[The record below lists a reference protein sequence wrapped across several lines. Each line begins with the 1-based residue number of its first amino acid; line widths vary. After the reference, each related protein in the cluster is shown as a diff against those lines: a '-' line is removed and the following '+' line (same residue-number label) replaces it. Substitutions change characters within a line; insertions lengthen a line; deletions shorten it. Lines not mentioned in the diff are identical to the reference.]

1 MRRHFKSVI
10 FLLSFLLLWGFPV
23 QLVETNLRMSL
34 LAQAQEERSQE
45 RNAEALRLYEEGQQL
60 LSTGQF
66 QEALGKFEQA
76 LVIVREISE
85 RQGEGAILDNIG
97 SVYKSLGNYK
107 QALNYHQQSLNIRTE
122 ISDRSGEGTTLN
134 NIGLVYHSLGK
145 YEKALDYYQ
154 DSLKILRAIGD
165 PSREGTTLNNIG
177 GVYESLGKYEK
188 ALNYYQDSLKIHRAI
203 GYLSGEGTTLNNI
216 GLVYQ
221 SLGKYQQALDYF
233 QQSLKIDRAIGDP
246 SGEGTTLNN
255 IGSVYDNLGKY
266 DRAVDYFQ
274 QSLNISIEIGYRPGQ
289 AASLNNMGLVDRS
302 IGNYKQALDYFQQSL
317 KIKQEIGDRFG
328 EATSLNNIGSVY
340 ESLGKYDRAVDYYQ
354 QSLKIYREI
363 GVRSGEGTTLNNI
376 GSVYDNLGKYQQA
389 LDYYQQSL
397 NIDREIG
404 TRSGEGTTLNNM
416 GLVYESLGKYQQALD
431 YYQQSLKIHQETG
444 DRSGEGITLNNMGLV
459 YQSLG
464 KYQQALSYYQQSLN
478 IDREIGKRDTKANTL
493 NNIALLLKQQN
504 KPELAIVF
512 YKQFVNTIES
522 IRQDLHQL
530 PQDLQKSYE
539 DTIANRYRDLA
550 NILIEKDRI
559 LEAQRVTDLLKLQE
573 IAEFNRRGIRGNED
587 TRTGI
592 EPLSLETEIWAGYKQ
607 ILNNN
612 NTNQLGTKLTSLR
625 IIPETERT
633 PTQKERIKELENLEQ
648 KLVQQ
653 LTEYLESNSVT
664 EKVATLSQKA
674 KEQSIHLEYFDILQD
689 KLGKLDQNAV
699 LLYPLVSDDRIELII
714 TTLDKPP
721 IRRTVKITRIE
732 LNQAILEFRQAVS
745 STRKDPTIPGQKLYN
760 WLIKPIEQDLI
771 DANIQTII
779 YAPDRQ
785 LRYIPLAGLHDGK
798 QWLIE
803 RWRVNNITALSLT
816 NLNKLPSQKPQVL
829 AGATSLPYKVEKDY
843 LPESYD
849 FDGLDFVESEVKQI
863 KSMIPNTKVLIN
875 QDFTP
880 TNTVPEMSK
889 YQIVHF
895 ATHGKFVFGNPE
907 FSFILFGNGDIATL
921 RDMEDWKLKDV
932 ELVVLS
938 ACETALV
945 EGGGAEILGLGY
957 AIQKAGSRAAIATLW
972 EVEDDST
979 ETLMTTF
986 YELQN
991 NNPDLTTAEALR
1003 QAQIRLINSSDSN
1016 HPYYWSPF
1024 LLIGNGL

>member
-1 MRRHFKSVI
+1 
-10 FLLSFLLLWGFPV
+10 
-23 QLVETNLRMSL
+23 
-34 LAQAQEERSQE
+34 
-45 RNAEALRLYEEGQQL
+45 
-60 LSTGQF
+60 
-66 QEALGKFEQA
+66 LGKYEQA
-76 LVIVREISE
+76 LSYFQQSLKISQEIGDRS
-85 RQGEGAILDNIG
+85 GEGANLNNIGAVYKSLGKYEESLSYYHQSLEITQEVGNRSGEGTNLNNIG
-97 SVYKSLGNYK
+97 SVYKSLGKYEESLSYYQK
-107 QALNYHQQSLNIRTE
+107 SLKIHQEVGN
-122 ISDRSGEGTTLN
+122 RSGEGTN
-134 NIGLVYHSLGK
+134 
-145 YEKALDYYQ
+145 
-154 DSLKILRAIGD
+154 
-165 PSREGTTLNNIG
+165 
-177 GVYESLGKYEK
+177 
-188 ALNYYQDSLKIHRAI
+188 
-203 GYLSGEGTTLNNI
+203 
-216 GLVYQ
+216 
-221 SLGKYQQALDYF
+221 
-233 QQSLKIDRAIGDP
+233 
-246 SGEGTTLNN
+246 LNN
-255 IGSVYDNLGKY
+255 IGSVYK
-266 DRAVDYFQ
+266 
-274 QSLNISIEIGYRPGQ
+274 
-289 AASLNNMGLVDRS
+289 
-302 IGNYKQALDYFQQSL
+302 
-317 KIKQEIGDRFG
+317 
-328 EATSLNNIGSVY
+328 
-340 ESLGKYDRAVDYYQ
+340 SLGKYEESLSCYQ
-354 QSLKIYREI
+354 QSLKILREL
-363 GVRSGEGTTLNNI
+363 GDPQSKAT
-376 GSVYDNLGKYQQA
+376 NL
-389 LDYYQQSL
+389 D
-397 NIDREIG
+397 
-404 TRSGEGTTLNNM
+404 
-416 GLVYESLGKYQQALD
+416 
-431 YYQQSLKIHQETG
+431 
-444 DRSGEGITLNNMGLV
+444 
-459 YQSLG
+459 
-464 KYQQALSYYQQSLN
+464 
-478 IDREIGKRDTKANTL
+478 
-493 NNIALLLKQQN
+493 NIAILLIQQN

-512 YKQFVNTIES
+512 LKQSVNTIES
-522 IRQDLHQL
+522 IRKNFRQL

-539 DTIANRYRDLA
+539 DTIADDYRYLA
-550 NILIEKDRI
+550 NLLIEQDRI
-559 LEAQRVTDLLKLQE
+559 LEAQRVLDLLKLQE
-573 IAEFNRRGIRGNED
+573 IQELNRRGVRGNQD

-592 EPLSLETEIWAGYKQ
+592 ELLSLETEIWRGYEQ
-607 ILNNN
+607 LLNNN
-612 NTNQLGTKLTSLR
+612 NATQLGTELTDLR

-653 LTEYLESNSVT
+653 LTEYLESNPVT

-674 KEQSIHLEYFDILQD
+674 KEQSLDLKYLDILQD
-689 KLGKLDQNAV
+689 KLGKLDQNGV

-721 IRRTVKITRIE
+721 ISHTVNITRIE
-732 LNQAILEFRQAVS
+732 LNQAILEFREAVS
-745 STRKDPTIPGQKLYN
+745 STRKDPSIPGQKLYN

-785 LRYIPLAGLHDGK
+785 LRYIPLAALHDGK

-816 NLNKLPSQKPQVL
+816 NLNQLPSQKPQVL

-843 LPESYD
+843 LPKPYS
-849 FDGLDFVESEVKQI
+849 FDSLDFVESEVKQI
-863 KSMIPNTKVLIN
+863 KSMIPNTQVLIN

-880 TNTVPEMSK
+880 KNTVPEMSK

-991 NNPDLTTAEALR
+991 NNPTYTTAEALR
-1003 QAQIRLINSSDSN
+1003 QAQISLIQSENN